1 MTFACNNGALK
12 TASVQVD
19 VISNIQNSNPVV
31 FEEVFIHWQPHV
43 YTYFIRRTK
52 NLAFAEELTQL
63 TFIKL
68 WDFRHTLSP
77 DHSLETQLFRIA
89 RTTMI
94 DGIREQQRRKRLQQ
108 ELEKPGEEAAH
119 TAIHA
124 LDMAGAINALPPV
137 RKKVFLLNRMHG
149 YSYKEI
155 ASELSLSDRTVEK
168 HISLALKQLRKILT
182 PALLLFCFQ
191 L

>member
-1 MTFACNNGALK
+1 M
-12 TASVQVD
+12 D
-19 VISNIQNSNPVV
+19 VINNIQNGNPTV

-43 YTYFIRRTK
+43 YTYLIHRTK
-52 NLAFAEELTQL
+52 NPAFAEELTQL

-68 WDFRHTLSP
+68 WDSRHTLSP

-94 DGIREQQRRKRLQQ
+94 DGIRELQRRKRLQQ
-108 ELEKPGEEAAH
+108 EFNTPGEESVP
-119 TAIHA
+119 AIHA
-124 LDMAGAINALPPV
+124 IDMAGAINALPPV

>member
-1 MTFACNNGALK
+1 M
-12 TASVQVD
+12 D
-19 VISNIQNSNPVV
+19 VISNIQNGNPTV
-31 FEEVFIHWQPHV
+31 FEEIFIHWQPHV
-43 YTYFIRRTK
+43 YAYLIHRTK
-52 NLAFAEELTQL
+52 NPAFAEELTQL

-68 WDFRHTLSP
+68 WDSRRTLSH

-108 ELEKPGEEAAH
+108 ELEKPGEGSVH

-124 LDMAGAINALPPV
+124 IDMAGAINALPPV